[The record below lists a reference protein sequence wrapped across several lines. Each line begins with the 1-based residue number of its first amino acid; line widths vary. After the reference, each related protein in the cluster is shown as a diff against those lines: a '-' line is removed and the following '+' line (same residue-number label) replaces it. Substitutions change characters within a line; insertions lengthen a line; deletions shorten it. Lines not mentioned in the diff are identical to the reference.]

1 MTPLDL
7 SDVARLEVE
16 YRDKI
21 GAVKDATPRDFEWYP
36 YSTLVNFHLIEQTI
50 TGANRNL
57 RALAGDEAILDLCCA
72 DGELAFFLESLGFDK
87 VRAVDLPTPNY
98 NRMKGVRALK
108 EAIGS
113 KVEIVI
119 ADIDSQFTLPNEHYG
134 LAFFLGAL
142 YHLKNPYYALETLAK
157 HTRYC
162 ILSTRVARRPPD
174 RRFDYASLPLAY
186 LVDPSETNNDPS
198 NYWIFTEAGLRR
210 VLERAQ
216 WGILDF
222 KTFGNTTDSDPASAD
237 GDERAFCLLESK
249 IPAFRPTVDLL
260 HGWHGIEG
268 GSWRWTER
276 RFAVAIDPAAPARIT
291 LNVAVPE
298 LLIDPLGPIT
308 LRALAH
314 GEDIVLDCYDK
325 TGRFELIAD
334 VPAGTSRVD
343 FETDKWLAPDSRDG
357 RERAIIV
364 SAISV
369 TQR

>member
-1 MTPLDL
+1 MTQLDL
-7 SDVARLEVE
+7 SDVARFEAE

-21 GAVKDATPRDFEWYP
+21 GAVKDATPREFDWYP

-50 TGANRNL
+50 TGANRDL
-57 RALAGDEAILDLCCA
+57 RALAGDEPILDLCCA

-108 EAIGS
+108 EALGS
-113 KVEIVI
+113 KVEILI

-174 RRFDYASLPLAY
+174 KRFDYNALPLAY

-198 NYWIFTEAGLRR
+198 NYWIFTGAGLRR
-210 VLERAQ
+210 IIERAQ
-216 WGILDF
+216 WRILDF
-222 KTFGNTTDSDPASAD
+222 KTFGNTSNSDPASAD
-237 GDERAFCLLESK
+237 GDERAFCLLQSE

-260 HGWHGIEG
+260 YGWHGIEG
-268 GSWRWTER
+268 GSWRWTEH
-276 RFAVAIDPAAPARIT
+276 RFAVALDPAVAWRVT
-291 LNVAVPE
+291 MTVAVPE
-298 LLIDPLGPIT
+298 LLLERLGPLT
-308 LRALAH
+308 LRALAN
-314 GEDIVLDCYDK
+314 GEELTRDRYEK
-325 TGRFELIAD
+325 TGRFDVIAD
-334 VPAGTSRVD
+334 VPAGAGEVQ
-343 FETDKWLAPDSRDG
+343 FEIDKCMPPDVADS

-364 SAISV
+364 AAIDV
-369 TQR
+369 APR